1 MTVRPARARILER
14 GPDGST
20 VALSVL
26 PGGLR
31 VVTETVPGARS
42 ASVGVW
48 VGVGSADETPRL
60 AGASHYLEHLLFKG
74 TRTRTGAEIATS
86 MDAIGG
92 ELNAFTSHEYT
103 CYYAHV
109 LAENADLALSL
120 VCDVVLDATLASGDV
135 DTERLVILEEIAMRE
150 DDPEDTLADVFAAGV
165 FGRHPVGSPV
175 IGTTESIGAMTRTQI
190 AGYYRRRYTPDR
202 MVVSVAGGIDHASV
216 VRWVRHAF
224 GDRLKPGTA
233 PALPRVGPAH
243 RPTAADVVAVHRDI
257 EQAHLCVGVPAL
269 PRGDRRRHALAVLST
284 AVGGGMSS
292 RLFQLI
298 REEHGLAYSC
308 YAATSAYAGT
318 GSFSVYAGCHP
329 ENLGTVATLISAEL
343 AAVAET
349 GLSDTELVRA
359 KGQITGS
366 LILGLED
373 TESRMSRIGKRLL
386 VRSGYTTVEREL
398 ADLRRVTG
406 PQVAALARELLGGP
420 LSVAVVGPYAHRN
433 DLPPEVRG
441 MALTDRALIDGVGFA
456 GSAGRA
462 GLAGSAGRAGL
473 AGSAGGG
480 GRHR

>member
-74 TRTRTGAEIATS
+74 TRTRSGAEIATTI
-86 MDAIGG
+86 DAVGG

-109 LAENADLALSL
+109 LAENADLAVSL
-120 VCDVVLDATLASGDV
+120 VCDVVLDATVASDDV

-150 DDPEDTLADVFAAGV
+150 DDPEDTLADVFAAQV
-165 FGRHPVGSPV
+165 FAGHPVAAPV
-175 IGTTESIGAMTRTQI
+175 IGTTDTVEAMSRTQI
-190 AGYYRRRYTPDR
+190 AGYYRRRYAPDR
-202 MVVSVAGGIDHASV
+202 MVIAVAGGIDHARV
-216 VRWVRHAF
+216 VAWVREAF
-224 GDRLKPGTA
+224 AGRLDGASAPAAPRSGPVQRPGTGSG
-233 PALPRVGPAH
+233 V
-243 RPTAADVVAVHRDI
+243 VVAERDI
-257 EQAHLCVGVPAL
+257 EQAHLCVGVPGLA
-269 PRGDRRRHALAVLST
+269 RGDRRRHALAVLST

-292 RLFQLI
+292 RLFRLI

-308 YAATSAYAGT
+308 YTATSAYAGT

-329 ENLGTVATLISAEL
+329 ENLGTVAALIGAEL
-343 AAVAET
+343 ASVAET
-349 GLSDTELVRA
+349 GLNASELARA

-366 LILGLED
+366 LVLGLED

-386 VRSGYTTVEREL
+386 VRPDHTTLEREL
-398 ADLRRVTG
+398 ADIRRVTG
-406 PQVAALARELLGGP
+406 GQVATLARDLLGRP
-420 LSVAVVGPYAHRN
+420 VTVAVVGPYAHRK
-433 DLPPEVRG
+433 DLPPE
-441 MALTDRALIDGVGFA
+441 ALGLTL
-456 GSAGRA
+456 SAD
-462 GLAGSAGRAGL
+462 SV
-473 AGSAGGG
+473 
-480 GRHR
+480 